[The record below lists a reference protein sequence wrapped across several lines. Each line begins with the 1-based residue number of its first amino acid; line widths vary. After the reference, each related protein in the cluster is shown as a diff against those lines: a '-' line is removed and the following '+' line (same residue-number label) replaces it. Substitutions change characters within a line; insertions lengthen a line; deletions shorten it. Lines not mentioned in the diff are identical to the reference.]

1 MSDVQYG
8 QGWDRYYTVFVGM
21 AWIRVRGILPE
32 SGSVSNLR
40 HRFEYSSNKELKDTS
55 FYSSTDLNPTSLLL
69 NSKGKTLKPPD
80 TLKSGAYSA
89 W

>member
-1 MSDVQYG
+1 M
-8 QGWDRYYTVFVGM
+8 DRYYTVLVGM

-32 SGSVSNLR
+32 SGSLSYCR

-55 FYSSTDLNPTSLLL
+55 IYSSTDLNPTSLLL